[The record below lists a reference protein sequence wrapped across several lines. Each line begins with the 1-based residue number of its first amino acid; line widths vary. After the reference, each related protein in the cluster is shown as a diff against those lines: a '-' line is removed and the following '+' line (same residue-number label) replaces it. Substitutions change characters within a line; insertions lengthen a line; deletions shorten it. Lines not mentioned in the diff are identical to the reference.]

1 MTKNEKIEIIKK
13 ASKLL
18 LNNNKEKA
26 LEIINNQ
33 YKFEYKKQKKEVI
46 VIDKN

>member
-1 MTKNEKIEIIKK
+1 MCKQKMTKNEKIEIIKK

-33 YKFEYKKQKKEVI
+33 YKFEYKK
-46 VIDKN
+46 

>member
-33 YKFEYKKQKKEVI
+33 YKFEYKK
-46 VIDKN
+46 

>member
-26 LEIINNQ
+26 LQIINNK
-33 YKFEYKKQKKEVI
+33 YKFEYKK
-46 VIDKN
+46 

>member
-26 LEIINNQ
+26 LQIINNQ
-33 YKFEYKKQKKEVI
+33 YKFEYKK
-46 VIDKN
+46 

>member
-26 LEIINNQ
+26 LQIINNQ